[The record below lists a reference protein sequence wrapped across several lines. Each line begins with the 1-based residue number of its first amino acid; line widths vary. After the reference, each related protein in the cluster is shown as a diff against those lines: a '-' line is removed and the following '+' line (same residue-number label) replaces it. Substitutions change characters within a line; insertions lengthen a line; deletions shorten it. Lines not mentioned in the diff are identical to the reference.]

1 MEIPLVAYTRLRDT
15 RNAHNSLC
23 LHTPIATDM
32 PPKATDPKDAPDP
45 EGKTTKVL
53 STDAIH
59 PSVTLLRASI
69 PFSGAKLHRD
79 NHDWKKWER
88 NFRTFTTLNHLTHYV
103 FPPYTYLPLPH
114 VEPRAFSNYTENLTM
129 AVAALQS
136 AVDDS
141 LHDLIDYEKGVRRS
155 YDALREHC
163 QSAGPI
169 RQVAIIR
176 QALSTYCSPS
186 EPLVT
191 TANNICMLIDTAFD
205 MGAITRDLF
214 KCIALLNSLS
224 DKSYETIQSTISR
237 ALSDSTSESPYTAA
251 QIIRVL
257 QNEQTLLTAKEQ
269 MRFGRSLTQP

>member
-1 MEIPLVAYTRLRDT
+1 
-15 RNAHNSLC
+15 
-23 LHTPIATDM
+23 M
-32 PPKATDPKDAPDP
+32 PPKANDLKDTGDEAKASKALP
-45 EGKTTKVL
+45 
-53 STDAIH
+53 TDAIH

-79 NHDWKKWER
+79 THDWKKWEH
-88 NFRTFTTLNHLTHYV
+88 NFRMFTTLNHLTHYV
-103 FPPYTYLPLPH
+103 FSPYTYRPH

-136 AVDDS
+136 TVDDS

-155 YDALREHC
+155 YEALRDHC

-169 RQVAIIR
+169 CQVAIIR

-186 EPLVT
+186 EPLVA
-191 TANNICMLIDTAFD
+191 TANNICTLIDTAFD

-224 DKSYETIQSTISR
+224 DKSYESIQSTIPARYPTPPPKRHIPRPKS
-237 ALSDSTSESPYTAA
+237 
-251 QIIRVL
+251 
-257 QNEQTLLTAKEQ
+257 
-269 MRFGRSLTQP
+269 